1 MAGVKKKVSI
11 SVYLVPAGFGLIVLS
26 YGMGLKWLCYFCLL
40 VVATGTVWGYVDG
53 KRSRIHKRKSKSD
66 PAYADQTEAPPD
78 GGMCAF
84 WVGFLFI
91 VGIALAAALLY
102 LLLHSM
108 TH

>member
-26 YGMGLKWLCYFCLL
+26 YGMGLKWLGFFCLL

-53 KRSRIHKRKSKSD
+53 KRFRIHKRKSKSD
-66 PAYADQTEAPPD
+66 PAYADQTEAPPA

-91 VGIALAAALLY
+91 VGIAIAAALLY